1 MPLDEAELVLS
12 RVALDES
19 IPAQVNTRAAHL
31 LESLPRDDL
40 ARQLA
45 LRELYEA
52 AVLELDVKL
61 EPPHEDLEKCVPVE
75 PFLLYY
81 SDSDTRAE
89 WQTIPIRYQHSIASS
104 ANPDE
109 VLTSALPPDMAEV
122 FVPRENSWLIPTSSI
137 EGLDGVT
144 IQHTLRIPH
153 ADPPYASLQF
163 PLARALSSDLLV
175 REPSSID
182 TLPTCD
188 VVWQPGLVP
197 QERVDRNIRRES
209 CEAVRW
215 RP

>member
-1 MPLDEAELVLS
+1 MPLDDAELVLS
-12 RVALDES
+12 RIALDES
-19 IPAQVNTRAAHL
+19 IPAQINDRAAHL

-52 AVLELDVKL
+52 AVLELDVRF
-61 EPPHEDLEKCVPVE
+61 EAPHEDLEKCVSVE
-75 PFLLYY
+75 PFLRHYA
-81 SDSDTRAE
+81 DSDTRAE
-89 WQTIPIRYQHSIASS
+89 WQTIPVRYQHSIALSVI
-104 ANPDE
+104 PDE
-109 VLTSALPPDMAEV
+109 VLTSALPNDMAEV
-122 FVPRENSWLIPTSSI
+122 LVPRENSWLIPTSTV
-137 EGLDGVT
+137 EGLDGDT
-144 IQHTLRIPH
+144 IQHALRIPH

-163 PLARALSSDLLV
+163 PLPRALESELLV

-188 VVWQPGLVP
+188 VVWQPGSVP
-197 QERVDRNIRRES
+197 QERVDRNIKRES